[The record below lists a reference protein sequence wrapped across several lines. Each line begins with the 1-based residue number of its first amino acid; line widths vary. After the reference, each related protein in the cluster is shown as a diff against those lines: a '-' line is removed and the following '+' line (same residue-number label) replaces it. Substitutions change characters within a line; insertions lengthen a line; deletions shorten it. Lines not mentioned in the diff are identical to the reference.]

1 MAPVAVRAFQTL
13 FAAEFGYVC
22 QTLRRLGVFEADL
35 DDSAQEVFLA
45 VYRKWG
51 DYDPS
56 RPVRPW
62 LVGFAF
68 RVGANARRRR
78 KLAHDEFDE
87 TLEGPASSPE
97 ERAQKNQATTLAL
110 RILQKMGEERRD
122 VFVMHEL
129 EDIQAPEIAVILDV
143 PLNTVYSRLRT
154 ARLEFEEH
162 AARMV
167 RRSA

>member
-22 QTLRRLGVFEADL
+22 QMLRRLGVFEADL

-78 KLAHDEFDE
+78 KLAHDELDE

-97 ERAQKNQATTLAL
+97 ERAQKNQTTTLAL
-110 RILQKMGEERRD
+110 RILQKMVEERRD